1 MKYGYDVMSVDISNI
16 ALNKL
21 KEFNNNMAMIDM
33 KEEFILRMTS
43 LTWYLLIFL
52 SDSETRKLIAEIK
65 KY

>member
-1 MKYGYDVMSVDISNI
+1 MKYGYDVMSVDISNT

-43 LTWYLLIFL
+43 LT
-52 SDSETRKLIAEIK
+52 
-65 KY
+65 

>member
-21 KEFNNNMAMIDM
+21 
-33 KEEFILRMTS
+33 RMTS
-43 LTWYLLIFL
+43 LTGYLLIFL
-52 SDSETRKLIAEIK
+52 SDSETIKLITEIK